1 MEVCG
6 TVGYVNDQVQCLNKH
21 HGAASN
27 YDNQVQDL
35 KPKYLVVAL
44 DHDEM
49 ALG

>member
-6 TVGYVNDQVQCLNKH
+6 IVGCVSDQVQYLNKH

-35 KPKYLVVAL
+35 KPKHLVDAL